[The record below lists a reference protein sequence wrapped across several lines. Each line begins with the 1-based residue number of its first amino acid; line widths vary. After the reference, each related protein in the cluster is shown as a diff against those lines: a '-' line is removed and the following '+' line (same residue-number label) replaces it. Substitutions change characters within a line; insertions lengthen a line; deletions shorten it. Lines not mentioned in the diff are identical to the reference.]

1 MKKVFI
7 IKRLMRDG
15 KKQALRTC
23 ETEREAIAELEKIF
37 TTTEKFY
44 ICEEIAM

>member
-1 MKKVFI
+1 MKKIFI
-7 IKRLMRDG
+7 VKKLMKDG

-37 TTTEKFY
+37 NIIENFY